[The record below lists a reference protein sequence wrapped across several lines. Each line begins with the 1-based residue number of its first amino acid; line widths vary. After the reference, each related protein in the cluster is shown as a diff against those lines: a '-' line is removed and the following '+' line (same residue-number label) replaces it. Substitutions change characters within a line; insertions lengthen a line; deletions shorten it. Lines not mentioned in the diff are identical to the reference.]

1 MALKIEWKSL
11 PCPTTSSR
19 ICFVPPLVISYHS
32 TPGSCN
38 FPATLIFL
46 LLLELSSVSPQCLGT
61 CSLLLQTS
69 QFFTWLLAFSSQPK
83 GHFLRDVFP
92 DLSFCF
98 LQFFFSWT
106 CFIFIMLFI
115 SKLNYDNYL
124 LFFVCLFLHSLLT
137 CLLPERKGLV
147 CLRVH
152 LYCKNSAWLE
162 LAFNKI
168 GMNDLSVF

>member
-1 MALKIEWKSL
+1 MPHNILQDLLRAPTCHLLPLYPWQLQLPSHIDLPSASWIVLSL
-11 PCPTTSSR
+11 TS
-19 ICFVPPLVISYHS
+19 VPWHL
-32 TPGSCN
+32 
-38 FPATLIFL
+38 
-46 LLLELSSVSPQCLGT
+46 LSSASDISVLHM
-61 CSLLLQTS
+61 
-69 QFFTWLLAFSSQPK
+69 LLAFSSQPK

-147 CLRVH
+147 CLRIR